1 MRVLIIE
8 DDINI
13 AELQRDYLEIADF
26 EVIIE
31 TNGLDGLQ
39 RALQDDV
46 DLAIVDIMLPGMN
59 GFDICKEI
67 RKERELPLLIV
78 SAKGDDIDKMR
89 ALGIGADD
97 YIVKP
102 FSPNELVARVQ
113 AHIGR
118 YQRLKNHFSDPPR
131 HNEHLQ
137 CGNIIMQLQAH
148 KVFVDEIEIPMTNK
162 EFELL
167 QFLIQNIDTVLSK
180 DEILRKVWG
189 IDALIETA
197 TVAVHINRLRD
208 KVEKNPSNPKHI
220 QTVWGIGYRF
230 VP

>member
-1 MRVLIIE
+1 MQVLIIE
-8 DDINI
+8 DDITI
-13 AELQRDYLEIADF
+13 AELQRDYLEIANF

-39 RALQDDV
+39 RALQDDI

-67 RKERELPLLIV
+67 RKKKELPLLIV

-118 YQRLKNHFSDPPR
+118 YNRLKNHFSDPPR
-131 HNEHLQ
+131 HSEQIQ
-137 CGNIIMQLQAH
+137 CGNIVMQLQAH
-148 KVFVDEIEIPMTNK
+148 KVFVNEIEIPMTNK

-208 KVEKNPSNPKHI
+208 KIEKNPSNPTHI